1 MKKIVLLVAFCLSIG
16 NVFAQDAEKLRDE
29 GDAALK
35 AKNYPEAVAKY
46 GEYLKLTEYKDTVR
60 IFNCGF
66 SANQAKMYEEAA
78 KYFDMA
84 VKYNYNLDDSY
95 TGEAMAYRNLN
106 KTEEFVSTV
115 EAGLKALPGNANLE
129 KLLYSYCIKQGQA
142 AQKKGD
148 IAGAEALYKNV
159 LIASNKK
166 YQEGALYS
174 LGAMLYNQGA
184 TALQKATLL
193 ATSEPDKY
201 KAEKAKADAQL
212 KEAKEYFDKALALNP
227 NNANVKKLVD
237 AIAATLQ

>member
-46 GEYLKLTEYKDTVR
+46 GEYLKLTE
-60 IFNCGF
+60 
-66 SANQAKMYEEAA
+66 
-78 KYFDMA
+78 
-84 VKYNYNLDDSY
+84 Y

-212 KEAKEYFDKALALNP
+212 KEAKEYLDKALALNP

>member
-1 MKKIVLLVAFCLSIG
+1 MKKILLSLAFFLSIAY
-16 NVFAQDAEKLRDE
+16 VFAQDAEKLRDE

-46 GEYLKLTEYKDTVR
+46 KEYLKLTDYKDTVR

-66 SANQAKMYEEAA
+66 SANQAQMYEDAA
-78 KYFDMA
+78 RFFDMA
-84 VKYNYNLDDSY
+84 VKYNYKPDDSY

-106 KTEEFVSTV
+106 KTDEFITTV
-115 EAGLKALPGNANLE
+115 EAGLKALPGNVNLE

-148 IAGAEALYKNV
+148 ISEAETLYKNV

-184 TALQKATLL
+184 TTLQKVTPL
-193 ATSEPDKY
+193 ASTEPDTYQK
-201 KAEKAKADAQL
+201 EKAKADEQL
-212 KEAKEYFDKALALNP
+212 KKANEYLGKALELNP
-227 NNANVKKLVD
+227 SNENAKKLSD
-237 AIAATLQ
+237 AIAAALK

>member
-1 MKKIVLLVAFCLSIG
+1 MKKIVLLVAFCLGIG
-16 NVFAQDAEKLRDE
+16 NAFAQDANALRDA

-35 AKNYPEAVAKY
+35 AKNYAEAVAKY
-46 GEYLKLTEYKDTVR
+46 SEYLKLNEYKDTVR
-60 IFNCGF
+60 IFNCAF
-66 SANQAKMYEEAA
+66 SANQAKQYEEAA

-106 KTEEFVSTV
+106 KTDEFVATV

-142 AQKKGD
+142 AQKQGD
-148 IAGAEALYKNV
+148 IAGAEKLYKNV

-174 LGAMLYNQGA
+174 LGVMMYNQGA
-184 TALQKATLL
+184 TILQKATPI
-193 ATSEPDKY
+193 ATTEPDKY
-201 KAEKAKADAQL
+201 NAEKAKADEAWKQ
-212 KEAKEYFDKALALNP
+212 AKEYLDKALALNP
-227 NNANVKKLVD
+227 SNANAKKIAD
-237 AIAATLQ
+237 AIAASQK

>member
-1 MKKIVLLVAFCLSIG
+1 MKKIVLLVAFCLCMG
-16 NVFAQDAEKLRDE
+16 NIFAQDADKLRDE
-29 GDAALK
+29 GDAALN
-35 AKNYPEAVAKY
+35 AKNYTEALAKY
-46 GEYLKLTEYKDTVR
+46 GEYLKLNEYKDTVR
-60 IFNCGF
+60 IFNCAF
-66 SANQAKMYEEAA
+66 SATQAKNYAEAA

-84 VKYNYNLDDSY
+84 IKLNYNLDDSY
-95 TGEAMAYRNLN
+95 TGAAMAYRSLN
-106 KTEEFVSTV
+106 KSEEFFKTV
-115 EAGLKALPGNANLE
+115 EEGLKAFPGNANLE
-129 KLLYSYCIKQGQA
+129 KMLYSYGIKQGQA

-184 TALQKATLL
+184 TALQKATPL

-212 KEAKEYFDKALALNP
+212 KEAKEYLDKALALNP

-237 AIAATLQ
+237 AIVATLQ

>member
-1 MKKIVLLVAFCLSIG
+1 MLAALGLGIG
-16 NVFAQDAEKLRDE
+16 TVFAQDAEKLRDE

-46 GEYLKLTEYKDTVR
+46 GEYLKLTDYKDTVR
-60 IFNCGF
+60 VFNCGF
-66 SANQAKMYEEAA
+66 CANQAKMYEDAA

-115 EAGLKALPGNANLE
+115 EEGLKALPGNANLE
-129 KLLYSYCIKQGQA
+129 KLLYTYCIKQGQA

-148 IAGAEALYKNV
+148 IAGAEALYKKI
-159 LIASNKK
+159 LIASGKK

-174 LGAMLYNQGA
+174 LGAMLYSQGA
-184 TALQKATLL
+184 TALQKATPL

-201 KAEKAKADAQL
+201 NAEKAKADAQL
-212 KEAKEYFDKALALNP
+212 KEAKGYLDKALELNP
-227 NNANVKKLVD
+227 ENANAKKLAD
-237 AIAATLQ
+237 AIAGTLQ

>member
-16 NVFAQDAEKLRDE
+16 NVFAQDAEKLKDE

-95 TGEAMAYRNLN
+95 TGEAL
-106 KTEEFVSTV
+106 S
-115 EAGLKALPGNANLE
+115 
-129 KLLYSYCIKQGQA
+129 
-142 AQKKGD
+142 
-148 IAGAEALYKNV
+148 
-159 LIASNKK
+159 LIH
-166 YQEGALYS
+166 
-174 LGAMLYNQGA
+174 
-184 TALQKATLL
+184 
-193 ATSEPDKY
+193 
-201 KAEKAKADAQL
+201 
-212 KEAKEYFDKALALNP
+212 
-227 NNANVKKLVD
+227 
-237 AIAATLQ
+237 I

>member
-16 NVFAQDAEKLRDE
+16 NVFAQDADKLRDE

-129 KLLYSYCIKQGQA
+129 
-142 AQKKGD
+142 
-148 IAGAEALYKNV
+148 
-159 LIASNKK
+159 
-166 YQEGALYS
+166 
-174 LGAMLYNQGA
+174 
-184 TALQKATLL
+184 
-193 ATSEPDKY
+193 
-201 KAEKAKADAQL
+201 
-212 KEAKEYFDKALALNP
+212 
-227 NNANVKKLVD
+227 
-237 AIAATLQ
+237 

>member
-115 EAGLKALPGNANLE
+115 EAGFESTSWKRQFGKVIVIHIVSNKDRLP
-129 KLLYSYCIKQGQA
+129 KRKVT
-142 AQKKGD
+142 

-159 LIASNKK
+159 FNRFQ
-166 YQEGALYS
+166 QEIPGRC
-174 LGAMLYNQGA
+174 
-184 TALQKATLL
+184 
-193 ATSEPDKY
+193 
-201 KAEKAKADAQL
+201 
-212 KEAKEYFDKALALNP
+212 F
-227 NNANVKKLVD
+227 V
-237 AIAATLQ
+237 

>member
-1 MKKIVLLVAFCLSIG
+1 MKKIVLLVAFCLCMG
-16 NVFAQDAEKLRDE
+16 NIFAQDADKLRDE
-29 GDAALK
+29 GDAALN
-35 AKNYPEAVAKY
+35 AKNYTEALAKY
-46 GEYLKLTEYKDTVR
+46 GEYLKLNEYKDTVR
-60 IFNCGF
+60 IFNCAF
-66 SANQAKMYEEAA
+66 SATQAKNYAEAA

-84 VKYNYNLDDSY
+84 IKLNYNLDDSY
-95 TGEAMAYRNLN
+95 TGAAMAYRSLN
-106 KTEEFVSTV
+106 KSEEFFKTV
-115 EAGLKALPGNANLE
+115 EEGLKAFPGNANLE
-129 KLLYSYCIKQGQA
+129 KMLYSYGIKQGQA

-184 TALQKATLL
+184 TALQKATPL

-212 KEAKEYFDKALALNP
+212 KEAKEYLDKALALNP

>member
-174 LGAMLYNQGA
+174 LG
-184 TALQKATLL
+184 LQKATPL

-212 KEAKEYFDKALALNP
+212 KEAKEYLDKALALNP
-227 NNANVKKLVD
+227 NNANVKKLID